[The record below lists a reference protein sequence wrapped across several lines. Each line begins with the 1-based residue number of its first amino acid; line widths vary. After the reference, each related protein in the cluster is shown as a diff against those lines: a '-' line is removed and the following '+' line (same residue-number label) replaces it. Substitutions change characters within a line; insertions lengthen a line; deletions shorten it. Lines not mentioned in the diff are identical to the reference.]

1 MEKRKRIIS
10 IIGLILIVG
19 STLFSFYILYNKF
32 NDIQQTEQLIENNF
46 KKEDSINKKK
56 HKNIKNNASDIV
68 LSDQCLGYIEIK
80 NLGIKRIIV
89 NGTNK
94 KILDKG
100 YVGILVTS
108 ASLDD
113 EVGNTILAG
122 HSISNVFQNLH
133 YIDIGENVKIV
144 THQNTYNYVVT
155 EKHVISDQ
163 DMSYFKQVDN
173 EKIITL
179 LTCKLDNSK
188 RLVVIAKLKGGK
200 K

>member
-19 STLFSFYILYNKF
+19 STLFSFYIVYNKF
-32 NDIQQTEQLIENNF
+32 TDIQKTEQLIENNF
-46 KKEDSINKKK
+46 KKEDSNNKKK
-56 HKNIKNNASDIV
+56 HKKIKDNTSDIV

-89 NGTNK
+89 NGTSK
-94 KILDKG
+94 KILDQG
-100 YVGILVTS
+100 YVGVLVTS
-108 ASLDD
+108 ALLDD
-113 EVGNTILAG
+113 EFGNTILAG

-133 YIDIGENVKIV
+133 YIDIGENIKIV

-188 RLVVIAKLKGGK
+188 RLVVIAKLKGVK